1 LRYCRSRT
9 ARAIRISPCRVLTEK
24 ANRLGMKRY
33 FPWLVLVLAA
43 AWIAA
48 DWRSPRVQQDS
59 FDIAKF
65 GKTPVLVGGRV
76 KPLDTV
82 ARNALLIIH
91 GKQQLRLERGGQLTA
106 MQWLTDTMFNA
117 AVADCYRVFVVQNAD
132 VLGLFGWEQSD
143 RKYFS
148 FAEFTPF
155 LKQIDEQGTQSDK

>member
-1 LRYCRSRT
+1 
-9 ARAIRISPCRVLTEK
+9 
-24 ANRLGMKRY
+24 MKRY

-48 DWRSPRVQQDS
+48 DWRVPRVLQDS

-91 GKQQLRLERGGQLTA
+91 GKQQLRLEGGGQLTA
-106 MQWLTDTMFNA
+106 MEWLTDTMFNA
-117 AVADCYRVFVVQNAD
+117 SVF
-132 VLGLFGWEQSD
+132 GF
-143 RKYFS
+143 RFS
-148 FAEFTPF
+148 FAALILDLMFCVS
-155 LKQIDEQGTQSDK
+155 QHADRNCYYIS